1 MFEKVSTTLDFLS
14 REKEV
19 LEFWKKNEVFQK
31 SIDLRKG
38 GDVFTFYDG
47 PPTANGKPHIG
58 HIETRAIKDLIPRYQ
73 TMKGKSVTRKAGWDT
88 HGLPVELEVEKQL
101 GLDGKDQIEAYGIEP
116 FIKKCKESVWK
127 YKGMWEDMSE
137 RVGFWAD
144 MKNPYVTYDNNYI
157 ESEWWALKTIFDKG
171 LLYKGYKV
179 VPYCP
184 RCGTALSSHEVSQ
197 GYKKVKERSAVVRF
211 KVVGEE
217 NAFLY
222 AWTTTPWTL
231 PSNVALCVNGHE
243 TYARFECEGRTII
256 MADALIPAIMGD
268 KEITN
273 KTTFPGSDLVGMKYE
288 PLFDFQREVIRGV
301 ENEENA
307 WMVVADD
314 YVTMTDGTGIVHIAP
329 AFGEDDAR
337 VGRENHIPFLQ
348 LVDTKGEMDKRTP
361 WGGTFIKK
369 ADPMVL
375 EDLDKRGLLVAAP
388 AFEHDYPFCWR
399 CDTPLIYYA
408 RSTWFIRM
416 TAVHDQLMRNNR
428 SVNWMPDNI
437 KEGRMGNFLDNV
449 IDWGLSRE
457 RYWGTP
463 LPVWVC
469 KCGHIHVVGSI
480 KELCEIGHNVTPDIE
495 LHRPYID
502 QVTITCPECGGEMHR
517 TPEVIDCW
525 FDSGSMPFAQWH
537 YPFENKEIFDANF
550 PADFISEA
558 IDQTRGWFYTL
569 LAISTLLFDRS
580 PFENCIVMGH
590 VQDAEGRK
598 MSKHIG
604 NVVDPWEVLDK
615 QGADAV
621 RWYFYASSAPWLPTR
636 FSGDLVSEMQ
646 RKFMGTLWNTYAFFT
661 LYASIDNYDPL
672 TQKADRKDF
681 SLMDKWILS
690 KLQTLIAT
698 VDEGLEKYQITE
710 TARAISD
717 FVDELSNW
725 YVRRCRERFWGKGL
739 AGDKLAAFETLYTVL
754 KTLSGLCAPYIPF
767 MAESMYRN
775 LVANNDPDAP
785 ISVHLTDFPTADPSL
800 VDHELE
806 AQMEEVIAAVQLG
819 RACRNAA
826 NIKVRQPIATMYI
839 KGAALDEAVSELI
852 ADELNVKAVRFV
864 TDARD
869 FTTYELKP
877 QMRTLG
883 PRYGKLLGRIGAHL
897 KTMDGNAVVDAFE
910 RGETVSFELDGTLV
924 ELGKDDVLTRPM
936 QKEGFVAQMDGDMT
950 VVLDANLTPELIE
963 EGYVRELISK
973 IQTMR
978 KDADFD
984 VTDRIAVTIEADDK
998 LSAIAEKGAEDIK
1011 RGVLAL
1017 SVTLGAPE
1025 EGAVSQEWNI
1035 NGEKAVIGVK
1045 VVEKR

>member
-537 YPFENKEIFDANF
+537 YPFENKETFEANF

-672 TQKADRKDF
+672 TQKADKKDF

-690 KLQTLIAT
+690 KLQTLIVT

>member
-217 NAFLY
+217 NTFLY

-256 MADALIPAIMGD
+256 MADVLIPAIMGD

-273 KTTFPGSDLVGMKYE
+273 KTTFPGRELVGMRYE
-288 PLFDFQREVIRGV
+288 PLFDFQREVIKGV

-307 WMVVADD
+307 WMVIADD

-480 KELCEIGHNVTPDIE
+480 KELCKIGHNVTPDIE

-537 YPFENKEIFDANF
+537 YPFENKETFEANF

-569 LAISTLLFDRS
+569 LAISTLLFDKS

-672 TQKADRKDF
+672 TQKADKKDF

-739 AGDKLAAFETLYTVL
+739 EGDKLAAFETLYTVL

-775 LVANNDPDAP
+775 LVANNDPSAP

-910 RGETVSFELDGTLV
+910 RGETVSFELDGTTV

-936 QKEGFVAQMDGDMT
+936 QKEGFVAQVDGDMT

-984 VTDRIAVTIEADDK
+984 VTDRIAVTIDTDAK
-998 LSAIAEKGAEDIK
+998 LAAIAGKGAEDIK